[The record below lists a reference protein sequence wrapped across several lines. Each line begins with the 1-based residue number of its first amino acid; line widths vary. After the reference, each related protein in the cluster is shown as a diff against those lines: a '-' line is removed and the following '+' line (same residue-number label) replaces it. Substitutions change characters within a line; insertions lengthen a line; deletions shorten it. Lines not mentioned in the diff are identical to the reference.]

1 MKIYKDGN
9 LWFEATSPN
18 ELLSM
23 CQTIANSLRNN
34 YFTNVEIMNLI
45 ASARSVYQVET
56 MPSEPTINTVYYVGT
71 QAPYD
76 VKLVDSNGTVVNL
89 GDSDADFSNFY
100 TKAECDNR
108 YLYKQDFLN
117 TMYPKGSIYTTYEN
131 KNPSTFLGG
140 TWVLIGGQDANLNYY
155 PAFAISTDTEGTTIN
170 ESLPNITG
178 GFGNVVTQGFRG
190 KTGAFETGGND
201 NGIFGSTQAPSNYG
215 SQVNFDA
222 SRVSTIYQNNAH
234 VNVNAIKLF
243 FWRRI
248 DDAPIVFN
256 TGNITMDTTLLPT
269 ATNDHIP
276 TSKAVVDYIY
286 REIDR
291 TNDMSLSVVYTNV
304 SSVTYKKATEIYEG
318 SRHFMEI
325 VIDLKWTGGQ
335 VAEFQNVQIL
345 TVSGIPLPQDLCHDF
360 AFLYKSSQNLNGNIA
375 GSTDNFLSTTGA
387 MHLYGAHN
395 WTLNGWIL
403 RCKFKYEI

>member
-1 MKIYKDGN
+1 
-9 LWFEATSPN
+9 
-18 ELLSM
+18 
-23 CQTIANSLRNN
+23 
-34 YFTNVEIMNLI
+34 
-45 ASARSVYQVET
+45 
-56 MPSEPTINTVYYVGT
+56 
-71 QAPYD
+71 
-76 VKLVDSNGTVVNL
+76 
-89 GDSDADFSNFY
+89 
-100 TKAECDNR
+100 
-108 YLYKQDFLN
+108 
-117 TMYPKGSIYTTYEN
+117 
-131 KNPSTFLGG
+131 
-140 TWVLIGGQDANLNYY
+140 
-155 PAFAISTDTEGTTIN
+155 
-170 ESLPNITG
+170 
-178 GFGNVVTQGFRG
+178 
-190 KTGAFETGGND
+190 
-201 NGIFGSTQAPSNYG
+201 
-215 SQVNFDA
+215 
-222 SRVSTIYQNNAH
+222 
-234 VNVNAIKLF
+234 
-243 FWRRI
+243 
-248 DDAPIVFN
+248 
-256 TGNITMDTTLLPT
+256 MDTALLPT